1 MIRKGI
7 TLLETM
13 FVLIIGIVISMPF
26 ALTHENSERDWQK
39 VKHEFQQK
47 YLLKQQQVNLGYFS
61 EFTIRGWQ
69 QSIYIGDEEVV
80 LPADWQA
87 CNYGNIRWQKS
98 YVTAGTIR
106 FMNIKTREKAS
117 LIFQLGGGT
126 YRFTT

>member
-1 MIRKGI
+1 MARKGI
-7 TLLETM
+7 TLLETIT
-13 FVLIIGIVISMPF
+13 VLIIGLVISMPVV
-26 ALTHENSERDWQK
+26 LTHESQERDWQR
-39 VKHEFQQK
+39 VKNEFQRK
-47 YLLKQQQVNLGYFS
+47 YLIKQQQVNLGYFS

-69 QSIYIGDEEVV
+69 HSIYIGDEEIA
-80 LPADWQA
+80 LPSGWQA

-106 FMNIKTREKAS
+106 FLNIKTKEKVS

>member
-13 FVLIIGIVISMPF
+13 VVLIIGLVISMPF
-26 ALTHENSERDWQK
+26 TLTHENSERDWQK
-39 VKHEFQQK
+39 VKNEFQQK

-87 CNYGNIRWQKS
+87 CNYGNIRWRKS

-106 FMNIKTREKAS
+106 FVNIKTQEKAS